1 MYHVLILSMT
11 FCSEITC
18 IMSFKPHNYV
28 KGQSP
33 HFVDEET
40 KVQKGEVTCS
50 RLYEDLSFLILI
62 TLNPL
67 DKRFVDFMTHFEHPQ
82 LIWTQI
88 L

>member
-1 MYHVLILSMT
+1 M
-11 FCSEITC
+11 C

-28 KGQSP
+28 QGQCP

-50 RLYEDLSFLILI
+50 GLYEDLSFLILI

-67 DKRFVDFMTHFEHPQ
+67 DKRLFVDFMTHFEHHQ